1 MLASRPKEGQGLIS
15 ELVLATA
22 EMQRM
27 SLEQERNIEASF
39 GREQALQRECKAAS
53 ALLGKMQAQQAEFSH
68 AKYQESEALKAQLV
82 SLSGDLSKQLELVD
96 AKMEEANTLKEKF
109 EASQLELERFSAEY
123 CILQDVLLQDCGEDL
138 PLVQNDSEQRE
149 VSAFQYLKKLLD
161 IAKRKREALE
171 NQLAK
176 KEEQFNLLQ
185 QNYQYLKDRYQWP
198 LQDLGAFVRS
208 MIEAFVR
215 SIIEHTNQS
224 SEAAVSL
231 EASQL
236 EDLNRMLAVLQ
247 ERVTSLRVKNELLA
261 QGTDGSSF
269 TEKAETE
276 CEMLDEKVS
285 SLLKRN
291 GKLETEADILW
302 SELSCLEEQ
311 AEMLV
316 SDNKHFQQLAENLKQ
331 ARHCLEKELKT
342 QREQHVKATKEMEN
356 EHCTALDEAA
366 KCEAALS
373 ALKTD
378 HSQLLDK
385 YNHIVYRHRNLQEEF
400 HAAAQEKRS
409 WEDRCAQLT
418 KEWATA
424 RRDLAVF
431 EEQQGAVGQ
440 KTMQELQE
448 LWQANQQLQER
459 FRLLKDK
466 HLKAE
471 ERLVQA
477 PNQKVEASMEHV
489 AEGTG
494 VSCIGEQVEP
504 GQAAAE
510 THRGLTGAAG
520 TTPKKHMEQQK
531 RIQLLKTTSLQSQT
545 KLLKT

>member
-1 MLASRPKEGQGLIS
+1 M
-15 ELVLATA
+15 
-22 EMQRM
+22 
-27 SLEQERNIEASF
+27 
-39 GREQALQRECKAAS
+39 
-53 ALLGKMQAQQAEFSH
+53 
-68 AKYQESEALKAQLV
+68 
-82 SLSGDLSKQLELVD
+82 
-96 AKMEEANTLKEKF
+96 
-109 EASQLELERFSAEY
+109 
-123 CILQDVLLQDCGEDL
+123 
-138 PLVQNDSEQRE
+138 
-149 VSAFQYLKKLLD
+149 
-161 IAKRKREALE
+161 
-171 NQLAK
+171 
-176 KEEQFNLLQ
+176 
-185 QNYQYLKDRYQWP
+185 
-198 LQDLGAFVRS
+198 
-208 MIEAFVR
+208 
-215 SIIEHTNQS
+215 IEHTNQS
-224 SEAAVSL
+224 SEAAVAL

-247 ERVTSLRVKNELLA
+247 ERVTSLTVRNELLA
-261 QGTDGSSF
+261 QESQQWKSSCKDASEKIRCLSNESQLRQQRHEKVAETLRERENAVKCNNSSQAEADRSSF

-276 CEMLDEKVS
+276 CERLDEKVS

-291 GKLETEADILW
+291 VKLESEADISW

-311 AEMLV
+311 AEMLI

-331 ARHCLEKELKT
+331 ARQCLEEELKT
-342 QREQHVKATKEMEN
+342 QREQHVKATKEMEK

-400 HAAAQEKRS
+400 HAAAQVKRS

-424 RRDLAVF
+424 RPDIADF
-431 EEQQGAVGQ
+431 AEQQGAVGQ

-471 ERLVQA
+471 GRLVQA

-489 AEGTG
+489 TEGTG
-494 VSCIGEQVEP
+494 GTARTLEAPASRVEI
-504 GQAAAE
+504 E
-510 THRGLTGAAG
+510 ELSRRY
-520 TTPKKHMEQQK
+520 ES
-531 RIQLLKTTSLQSQT
+531 LLKQSRAEEN
-545 KLLKT
+545 K

>member
-1 MLASRPKEGQGLIS
+1 MAM
-15 ELVLATA
+15 V
-22 EMQRM
+22 
-27 SLEQERNIEASF
+27 ER
-39 GREQALQRECKAAS
+39 QK
-53 ALLGKMQAQQAEFSH
+53 
-68 AKYQESEALKAQLV
+68 LKT
-82 SLSGDLSKQLELVD
+82 K
-96 AKMEEANTLKEKF
+96 
-109 EASQLELERFSAEY
+109 
-123 CILQDVLLQDCGEDL
+123 DVLLQDWGEDL
-138 PLVQNDSEQRE
+138 PLVQNDSEERE
-149 VSAFQYLKKLLD
+149 FSAFQYLKKLLD
-161 IAKRKREALE
+161 IARRKREALK

-185 QNYQYLKDRYQWP
+185 QNYQYLKDRYQRP

-208 MIEAFVR
+208 IIEAFVR

-247 ERVTSLRVKNELLA
+247 ERVTSLTVRNELLA
-261 QGTDGSSF
+261 Q
-269 TEKAETE
+269 AETE
-276 CEMLDEKVS
+276 CERIDEKVS

-291 GKLETEADILW
+291 GKLESEADILW
-302 SELSCLEEQ
+302 SKLSCLEEQ

-331 ARHCLEKELKT
+331 ARHCLGEELKT
-342 QREQHVKATKEMEN
+342 QREQHVKATKEIEN
-356 EHCTALDEAA
+356 KHCTALDEAA

-385 YNHIVYRHRNLQEEF
+385 YNHIIYRHRNLQEEF

-409 WEDRCAQLT
+409 LDDRCAQLT

-424 RRDLAVF
+424 RRGLAVF

-477 PNQKVEASMEHV
+477 PNRKVEASMEHV
-489 AEGTG
+489 TEGTG
-494 VSCIGEQVEP
+494 
-504 GQAAAE
+504 
-510 THRGLTGAAG
+510 G
-520 TTPKKHMEQQK
+520 TARTLEAPASRVKIEELS
-531 RIQLLKTTSLQSQT
+531 RRYESLLK
-545 KLLKT
+545 